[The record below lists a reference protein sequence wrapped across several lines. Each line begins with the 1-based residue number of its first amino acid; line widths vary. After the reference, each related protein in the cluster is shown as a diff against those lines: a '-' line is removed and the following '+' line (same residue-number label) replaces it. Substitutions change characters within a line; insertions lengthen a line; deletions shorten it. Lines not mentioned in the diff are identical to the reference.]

1 MSQTCTTCSAELESE
16 IRQTNHPERI
26 EWKFQRDKDRECY
39 LAMLLSEQKDKTYLH
54 KPSNR
59 CKERGGYCMDCI
71 IISCMWSIIIMQ
83 DVNSVSLWMD
93 TFPHCLFPVKA
104 TFPGLPML
112 NMPNVCTEQLKPKSA
127 FCVYHTEI
135 AIDRGYPTTI

>member
-1 MSQTCTTCSAELESE
+1 
-16 IRQTNHPERI
+16 
-26 EWKFQRDKDRECY
+26 
-39 LAMLLSEQKDKTYLH
+39 
-54 KPSNR
+54 
-59 CKERGGYCMDCI
+59 
-71 IISCMWSIIIMQ
+71 MQ

-104 TFPGLPML
+104 TFPGLPTL

-135 AIDRGYPTTI
+135 AIDRGYPTQQFEVLWGTGLPRCLNIVQSVCLYIYICLPALNLRSRV